1 MGACRHGDRCTRQH
15 HKPPFSQTIIIP
27 HMWTNPL
34 VAVAAAGGDVVAADD
49 DAVQD
54 GFDEFYEEVFDELK
68 NFGKI
73 EEIHVIENLGDHM
86 TGNVYVK
93 YEGNLDY

>member
-1 MGACRHGDRCTRQH
+1 
-15 HKPPFSQTIIIP
+15 
-27 HMWTNPL
+27 MWTNPL